1 MENRRRA
8 VEGMAVMKAAKYI
21 VDYLARQGV
30 THVFEMAGGAIAHL
44 LDALA
49 EREDI
54 AAVSMHHEQAAAFA
68 AEGYARASGKVGV
81 AMATSGPGALNLL
94 TGIGSCYFDSVP
106 CVFLTGQVNTY
117 EFKFDDPVRQNGF
130 QETDIV
136 SVARPLTKYATLVT
150 NASRLRFELEKAWA
164 IARSGRP
171 GPVLLDIPMN
181 VQREDVDPELM
192 EGYSDLAEEEEIGCT
207 LSVEEVRQAAVMLRG
222 ASRPMVL
229 VGGGVR
235 SAGAVRELR
244 EWLAR
249 TEIPAVCSLMG
260 LDAIETDYEWN
271 LGLIGSYGHRYANLA
286 VANCDCLLVLGS
298 RLDTRQTGTRPET
311 FARGAKIIQVE
322 IDRAELGRKVKLDL
336 AIRGHL
342 KPFMSTLAAVWGEEA
357 QKGEW
362 LPWKDRLTRYR
373 KRYPTGTFGGSG
385 SKIDS
390 SRLMKASD
398 RDIDPNRL
406 MERLGEAL
414 GTDAVICLDVGQH
427 QMWASQSLPVEGE
440 ARLLNAGGMGAMGFG
455 LPAAIGA
462 AFALP
467 GRRIALVAGDGG
479 MQVNIQELQT
489 VVHWRL
495 PISVFV
501 LNNRSLGMVRQFQ
514 DLYFAGRQASTVSG
528 YSCPDFVKV
537 AEAYGVAGARA
548 ASWPELNRLLESLTA
563 ACIGDPFVAEIAV
576 SPNAAVHPKL
586 GVSRPI
592 EDMEPLLSRR
602 ELHRQ
607 MIVPPLEEP

>member
-1 MENRRRA
+1 
-8 VEGMAVMKAAKYI
+8 MAVMKAARY
-21 VDYLARQGV
+21 VAEYLVRQGV

-81 AMATSGPGALNLL
+81 AMATSGPGALNLV

-136 SVARPLTKYATLVT
+136 SVVRPLTKYAAMVAD
-150 NASRLRFELEKAWA
+150 ASRLRFELEKAWA
-164 IARSGRP
+164 IAQSGRP

-181 VQREDVDPELM
+181 VQRAEIDPERM
-192 EGYSDLAEEEEIGCT
+192 EGFSEAEEAEAVLPTVPED
-207 LSVEEVRQAAVMLRG
+207 EVGRAAAMLRE
-222 ASRPMVL
+222 AARPMVL

-235 SAGAVRELR
+235 QAGATEELR
-244 EWLAR
+244 AWLAR
-249 TEIPAVCSLMG
+249 AGIPAVCSLMG
-260 LDAIETDYEWN
+260 LDAVETDYEWN

-286 VANCDCLLVLGS
+286 LANCDCLLVLGS

-311 FARGAKIIQVE
+311 FAREASVIHVD
-322 IDRAELGRKVKLDL
+322 IDEAELGRKVQADM

-342 KPFMSTLAAVWGEEA
+342 KPFLSRLAA
-357 QKGEW
+357 EW
-362 LPWKDRLTRYR
+362 ERRPQLGGGSAWKNWLALCRR
-373 KRYPTGTFGGSG
+373 KYPTGAAAAVGIRGAKEEQG
-385 SKIDS
+385 E
-390 SRLMKASD
+390 
-398 RDIDPNRL
+398 IDPNRL
-406 MERLGEAL
+406 MERLGEAI
-414 GTDAVICLDVGQH
+414 GADAIVCLDVGQH
-427 QMWASQSLPVEGE
+427 QMWASQSLPVRGE

-462 AFALP
+462 AFAVP

-489 VVHWRL
+489 IVHWRL
-495 PISVFV
+495 PIAVFV

-514 DLYFAGRQASTVSG
+514 DLYFGGRQASTVSG
-528 YSCPDFVKV
+528 YSCPDFAKV
-537 AEAYGVAGARA
+537 AEAYGIAGLRA
-548 ASWPELNRLLESLTA
+548 ASWSELEELLKSLSA
-563 ACIGDPFVAEIAV
+563 AEGPVVAEIAI
-576 SPNAAVHPKL
+576 SAGAAVHPKL
-586 GVSRPI
+586 GVGRPI
-592 EDMEPLLSRR
+592 EDMEPLLDREELRR
-602 ELHRQ
+602 S
-607 MIVPPLEEP
+607 MIVPLLEEP